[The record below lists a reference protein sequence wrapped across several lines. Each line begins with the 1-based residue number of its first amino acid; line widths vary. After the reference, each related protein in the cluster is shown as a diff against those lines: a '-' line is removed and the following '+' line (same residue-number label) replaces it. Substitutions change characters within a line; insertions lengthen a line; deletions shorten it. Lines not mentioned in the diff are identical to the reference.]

1 MEPAELGL
9 QIAGINILLPGIC
22 SLFLVPCSQ
31 YIRFMK
37 SASIAEI
44 KQQLKEL
51 PPAQL
56 VEHCLQLARF
66 KKDNKEFLT
75 YLLFEADDLQAYIKN
90 VKEFIDESFT
100 EINTSNLY
108 YVKKTLRKIL
118 RIANKHIRYTSSKTA
133 EAEIL
138 MHYLTNFKGLKIPF
152 HKSTALANL
161 YAAQLKKVSAA
172 LNTMHEDLQYDYKRE
187 LQRLEI

>member
-1 MEPAELGL
+1 
-9 QIAGINILLPGIC
+9 
-22 SLFLVPCSQ
+22 
-31 YIRFMK
+31 MK

-51 PPAQL
+51 PPGKL

-75 YLLFEADDLQAYIKN
+75 YLLFEADDLLAYIKN
-90 VKEFIDESFT
+90 AKEWIDQSFT

-108 YVKKTLRKIL
+108 YAKKSLRKIL
-118 RIANKHIRYTSSKTA
+118 RASNKYIRYTGSKTA

-138 MHYLTNFKGLKIPF
+138 MHFLTNFKGLKIPF
-152 HKSTALANL
+152 HKSTALTNL
-161 YAAQLKKVSAA
+161 YAAQIKKINIA
-172 LNTMHEDLQYDYKRE
+172 LNSMHEDLQYDYKKE
-187 LQRLEI
+187 LSRLEI

>member
-1 MEPAELGL
+1 
-9 QIAGINILLPGIC
+9 
-22 SLFLVPCSQ
+22 
-31 YIRFMK
+31 MK

-51 PPAQL
+51 PSSKL

-75 YLLFEADDLQAYIKN
+75 YLLFEADDLQTYIKN
-90 VKEFIDESFT
+90 AKEWIDQSFT

-108 YVKKTLRKIL
+108 YAKKSLRKIL
-118 RIANKHIRYTSSKTA
+118 RASNKYIRYTGSKTA

-152 HKSTALANL
+152 HKSTALTNL
-161 YAAQLKKVSAA
+161 YAAQIKKINAA
-172 LNTMHEDLQYDYKRE
+172 LDSMHEDLQYDYKKE
-187 LQRLEI
+187 LRRLEI

>member
-1 MEPAELGL
+1 MP
-9 QIAGINILLPGIC
+9 C
-22 SLFLVPCSQ
+22 SL

-44 KQQLKEL
+44 KQQLKEIS
-51 PPAQL
+51 PAQL
-56 VEHCLQLARF
+56 VEYCLQLARF
-66 KKDNKEFLT
+66 KKDNKELLT

-161 YAAQLKKVSAA
+161 YAAQLKKISAA

-187 LQRLEI
+187 LARLEI

>member
-1 MEPAELGL
+1 
-9 QIAGINILLPGIC
+9 
-22 SLFLVPCSQ
+22 
-31 YIRFMK
+31 MK

-44 KQQLKEL
+44 KQQLKDI
-51 PPAQL
+51 PPSKL

-75 YLLFEADDLQAYIKN
+75 FLLFEADDLEGYIKN
-90 VKEFIDESFT
+90 VKEAIDESFS

-108 YVKKTLRKIL
+108 YAKKSLRKIL
-118 RIANKHIRYTSSKTA
+118 RTSNKHIRYTASKTA

-152 HKSTALANL
+152 HKSTALSNL
-161 YAAQLKKVSAA
+161 YTAQLKKISAA
-172 LNTMHEDLQYDYKRE
+172 LNTMHEDLQYEYKRE
-187 LQRLEI
+187 LSRLEL

>member
-1 MEPAELGL
+1 
-9 QIAGINILLPGIC
+9 
-22 SLFLVPCSQ
+22 
-31 YIRFMK
+31 MK

-44 KQQLKEL
+44 KQQLKEIS
-51 PPAQL
+51 PAQL
-56 VEHCLQLARF
+56 VEYCLQLARF
-66 KKDNKEFLT
+66 KKDNKELLT

-161 YAAQLKKVSAA
+161 YAAQLKKISAA

-187 LQRLEI
+187 LARLEI

>member
-1 MEPAELGL
+1 
-9 QIAGINILLPGIC
+9 
-22 SLFLVPCSQ
+22 
-31 YIRFMK
+31 MK

-44 KQQLKEL
+44 KQQLKEI
-51 PPAQL
+51 PTARL

-75 YLLFEADDLQAYIKN
+75 YLLFEADDLQNYIKN
-90 VKEFIDESFT
+90 VKEAIDESFA

-108 YVKKTLRKIL
+108 YVKKSLRKIL
-118 RIANKHIRYTSSKTA
+118 RMANKHIRYTSNKTA

-138 MHYLTNFKGLKIPF
+138 MHYLTNFKGLKISF
-152 HKSTALANL
+152 HKSTAITNL
-161 YAAQLKKVSAA
+161 YAAQLKKISAA
-172 LNTMHEDLQYDYKRE
+172 LDTMHEDLQYDYKQE

>member
-1 MEPAELGL
+1 M
-9 QIAGINILLPGIC
+9 
-22 SLFLVPCSQ
+22 PCSV

-44 KQQLKEL
+44 KQQLKETS
-51 PPAQL
+51 PAQL
-56 VEHCLQLARF
+56 VEYCLELARF

-75 YLLFEADDLQAYIKN
+75 FLLFEADDLQAYIKN

-187 LQRLEI
+187 LERLEI

>member
-1 MEPAELGL
+1 MP
-9 QIAGINILLPGIC
+9 C
-22 SLFLVPCSQ
+22 SL

-44 KQQLKEL
+44 KQQLKEIS
-51 PPAQL
+51 PAQL
-56 VEHCLQLARF
+56 VEYCLQLARF
-66 KKDNKEFLT
+66 KKDNKELLT

-90 VKEFIDESFT
+90 VKEFIDESFI

-161 YAAQLKKVSAA
+161 YAAQLKKISAA

-187 LQRLEI
+187 LARLEI

>member
-1 MEPAELGL
+1 
-9 QIAGINILLPGIC
+9 
-22 SLFLVPCSQ
+22 
-31 YIRFMK
+31 MK

-51 PPAQL
+51 PPSKL
-56 VEHCLQLARF
+56 IEHCLQLARF

-90 VKEFIDESFT
+90 AKEEIDQSFS

-108 YVKKTLRKIL
+108 YAKKSLRKIL
-118 RIANKHIRYTSSKTA
+118 RASNKYIRYTGSKTA

-152 HKSTALANL
+152 HKSTALTNM
-161 YAAQLKKVSAA
+161 YASQLKKISAA

-187 LQRLEI
+187 VSRLEL